1 MYITLYEYEILAF
14 DRQVAGSSP
23 TVGVWSP
30 YQRKGVL
37 QRMSKRGL
45 IYLIEGNIQAS
56 ESTKDCGQFHVFSY
70 SFESLQMPLFSHF
83 LKI

>member
-1 MYITLYEYEILAF
+1 MTNRPMTNILYKYKILAF

-37 QRMSKRGL
+37 QR
-45 IYLIEGNIQAS
+45 
-56 ESTKDCGQFHVFSY
+56 V
-70 SFESLQMPLFSHF
+70 LQREFGKLLLPSCLEVTCMETTTLCNTHCNTPF
-83 LKI
+83 LD